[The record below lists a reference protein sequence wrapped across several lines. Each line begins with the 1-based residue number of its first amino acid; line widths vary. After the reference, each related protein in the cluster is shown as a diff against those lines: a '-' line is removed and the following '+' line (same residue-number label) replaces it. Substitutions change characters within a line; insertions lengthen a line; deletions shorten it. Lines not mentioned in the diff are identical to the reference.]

1 MAVQDSFIGNLRA
14 AENIARG
21 MAALKN
27 PRGDA
32 SSVDRSSPLY
42 GPNIDKPTNPAGYAQ
57 TREFNTQPGEA
68 QRDMANSGTK
78 FLWRS
83 RIGEVSPDQ
92 YQDFLNNRQQFSE
105 MMSLWTNED
114 NPNKRINIV
123 HDYAT
128 RNNFMD
134 NKIFAG
140 LLDELGQYD
149 NGNINHKN
157 APVDAFT
164 RKMREEWQKAFE
176 HNMDAAQDIYNPERR
191 RLWT

>member
-1 MAVQDSFIGNLRA
+1 MAIQDTFIGNLRA
-14 AENIARG
+14 ADSIARG
-21 MAALKN
+21 TARVSAPLKN
-27 PRGDA
+27 TA
-32 SSVDRSSPLY
+32 SVDKSSPIY
-42 GPNIDKPTNPAGYAQ
+42 GPNIDKSTNPAGQTQ
-57 TREFNTQPGEA
+57 TREFNAQPSET
-68 QRDMANSGTK
+68 QRDVANSGTK

-83 RIGEVSPDQ
+83 RVGEVSPDQ

-128 RNNFMD
+128 RNNFMG
-134 NKIFAG
+134 NKIFAD

-157 APVDAFT
+157 APADAFT